1 MNKIRFLVI
10 LCLSIF
16 SFYSFAN
23 IQPKQVVTPEKIIYS
38 KHSSIPTTIYFS
50 LGKELEFSQATSF
63 LANYFEGGQIFSLRL
78 IDQHSDELG
87 FVHYRY
93 QELLDNIPVSYA
105 YYVIH
110 VKAGKVV
117 SMNGLLFDRIDSSTL
132 ILNSVKALENAKAF
146 VSAKEYMWENQLE
159 ENLLKR
165 QTGNLQASYLPTP
178 ELQYVVNP
186 SNLDQKIKLGYQVT
200 IYASNPLSK
209 QNVFIDA
216 MTGGVL
222 YVENLLHFKDVKGIA
237 NTVYS
242 GVHTIT
248 TDSSSFGYTLKESGR
263 GNGIE
268 TYNMKSNTNFSTY
281 VDFTDKNN
289 VWDTLNVQK
298 DQYAVDAHWGA
309 EMTYDYYFQK
319 HNRNS
324 IDGKGYKLINMVHY
338 GSLFG
343 NAYWDGTRMVFGDG
357 DGINT
362 KNPLVSLD
370 IIGHEITHGLTA
382 NTAKLVS
389 QNEAGAL
396 NESFSDIFGVT
407 IDWYARPNQANWK
420 VGDEISSVYRSL
432 EDPNS
437 TNHPDTYQ
445 GNFWAKMNDVDFG
458 GIHSNNGVQNYWY
471 YLLVQG
477 GNGINDKGNSYN
489 VIGVGLEKAAAI
501 AYRNLTV
508 YMTSLSSFQDAR
520 FYSIQAAIDLFG
532 SCSPEVESVTNAWY
546 AVGVGSSYSS
556 KVSSDFIASYGK
568 ACRVLK
574 VNFTN
579 LSSNAISY
587 RWYFGDDSTSV
598 LANPSH
604 SYSKPGKYSV
614 KLVATASNG
623 CGIIDSMVKK
633 DWIEIHPFEPQA
645 LKVDVCQKDTIVKLT
660 SNLTGSVAW
669 FNSDTT
675 KVIADT
681 HSVYTI
687 SNPKLNT
694 SFYLASTMEVS
705 DSTWN
710 VGEKNVTTNI
720 GNYAATVRYQ
730 IFDVFKPILL
740 KSVLVNAY
748 SAGDRIVELRDASG
762 KVLQTKIINIPAGVS
777 RVNLNFDVDPGV
789 DYQLGLGGTNGNLG
803 RSNAGIIY
811 PYTIKNVISIKGSNA
826 VNAGLQ
832 FYYSFYDW
840 EIVSQ
845 SCIDGRQEYQ
855 IVQKDCSLSEL
866 EVNDSKLISIFPN
879 PTNGN
884 LKILNMRGATFKI
897 VDLLG
902 NVLLENNQKL
912 EQIELNISNWSTGVY
927 VIEFFNSQG
936 VNAQRFVKE

>member
-1 MNKIRFLVI
+1 
-10 LCLSIF
+10 
-16 SFYSFAN
+16 
-23 IQPKQVVTPEKIIYS
+23 
-38 KHSSIPTTIYFS
+38 
-50 LGKELEFSQATSF
+50 
-63 LANYFEGGQIFSLRL
+63 
-78 IDQHSDELG
+78 
-87 FVHYRY
+87 
-93 QELLDNIPVSYA
+93 
-105 YYVIH
+105 
-110 VKAGKVV
+110 
-117 SMNGLLFDRIDSSTL
+117 
-132 ILNSVKALENAKAF
+132 
-146 VSAKEYMWENQLE
+146 
-159 ENLLKR
+159 
-165 QTGNLQASYLPTP
+165 
-178 ELQYVVNP
+178 
-186 SNLDQKIKLGYQVT
+186 
-200 IYASNPLSK
+200 
-209 QNVFIDA
+209 
-216 MTGGVL
+216 
-222 YVENLLHFKDVKGIA
+222 
-237 NTVYS
+237 
-242 GVHTIT
+242 
-248 TDSSSFGYTLKESGR
+248 
-263 GNGIE
+263 
-268 TYNMKSNTNFSTY
+268 
-281 VDFTDKNN
+281 
-289 VWDTLNVQK
+289 
-298 DQYAVDAHWGA
+298 
-309 EMTYDYYFQK
+309 
-319 HNRNS
+319 
-324 IDGKGYKLINMVHY
+324 
-338 GSLFG
+338 
-343 NAYWDGTRMVFGDG
+343 
-357 DGINT
+357 
-362 KNPLVSLD
+362 
-370 IIGHEITHGLTA
+370 
-382 NTAKLVS
+382 
-389 QNEAGAL
+389 
-396 NESFSDIFGVT
+396 
-407 IDWYARPNQANWK
+407 
-420 VGDEISSVYRSL
+420 
-432 EDPNS
+432 
-437 TNHPDTYQ
+437 
-445 GNFWAKMNDVDFG
+445 
-458 GIHSNNGVQNYWY
+458 
-471 YLLVQG
+471 
-477 GNGINDKGNSYN
+477 
-489 VIGVGLEKAAAI
+489 
-501 AYRNLTV
+501 
-508 YMTSLSSFQDAR
+508 
-520 FYSIQAAIDLFG
+520 
-532 SCSPEVESVTNAWY
+532 
-546 AVGVGSSYSS
+546 
-556 KVSSDFIASYGK
+556 
-568 ACRVLK
+568 
-574 VNFTN
+574 
-579 LSSNAISY
+579 
-587 RWYFGDDSTSV
+587 
-598 LANPSH
+598 
-604 SYSKPGKYSV
+604 
-614 KLVATASNG
+614 
-623 CGIIDSMVKK
+623 MVKK